1 MFYIEETGE
10 EYIKYIVKINEKELL
25 SIRKEIIDNCSEIR
39 HYKEKIDGDYDY
51 SFFYKNDIR
60 NFKSK
65 KVGTKEYFPD
75 IYINVNEVEY
85 DKYIHPKLAE
95 YINRLL
101 LGDATAIKELK
112 KYKGNTL
119 VKAKIKSTEVE
130 ESNAKI
136 IDYLKN
142 YMKLNKNQK
151 SDMNY
156 YDEVMMCITLIEVDR
171 INKEEV
177 RNIEQLYNTSK
188 VKRKKKYK

>member
-10 EYIKYIVKINEKELL
+10 VYIKYIVKINEKELL

-75 IYINVNEVEY
+75 VYINVNEVEY

-101 LGDATAIKELK
+101 LGDAAAIKELK

>member
-10 EYIKYIVKINEKELL
+10 VYIKYIVKINEKELL
-25 SIRKEIIDNCSEIR
+25 SIRKKIIDNCSEIR

-75 IYINVNEVEY
+75 VYINVNEVEY

-101 LGDATAIKELK
+101 LGDAAAIKELK

-142 YMKLNKNQK
+142 YMKLNKNKK